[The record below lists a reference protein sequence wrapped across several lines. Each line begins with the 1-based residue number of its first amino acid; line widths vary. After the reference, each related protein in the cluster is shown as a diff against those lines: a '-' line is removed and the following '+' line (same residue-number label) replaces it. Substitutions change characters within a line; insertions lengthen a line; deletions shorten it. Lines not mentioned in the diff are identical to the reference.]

1 MEESTENEILLSTKY
16 IIIGKI
22 IKNTMKIPKTPQEL
36 FITPMLEETARSDS
50 FTDAPTNGTKL
61 LTTNFAVFKDTVS
74 ALCAKTFLSEKT
86 KVKIDITNTVIEV
99 NAVRTDFE
107 MPPNS

>member
-1 MEESTENEILLSTKY
+1 M
-16 IIIGKI
+16 IGKI
-22 IKNTMKIPKTPQEL
+22 IKNTIKIPKTPVEL
-36 FITPMLEETARSDS
+36 FIIPMLEVTARSDS

-61 LTTNFAVFKDTVS
+61 LIANLAVFNDTVS
-74 ALCAKTFLSEKT
+74 ALCAKTFLSENI

-107 MPPNS
+107 MLPNS